1 MHAVIF
7 GRREVTGMRM
17 CKLLILALAAAMG
30 ISWVAAQARRNAGEP
45 LPGNHFEWPN
55 GKRAAV
61 SLSFDDS
68 RLSQID
74 AGLAVLRKEGVKATF
89 YVQAPGVEKRQEGWK
104 TAVAEGHEIGNHTVT
119 HPCTGNYPFSR
130 YNALEDYDLKR
141 MAQQMDENNQH
152 IHKLLGVTP
161 KDFAYPCGLKFVG
174 RGRETKSYVP
184 LVAERFLSG
193 RGYLDEAPNDP
204 SFVDLAQAMGTPFD
218 DLTFEQMKKL
228 VDEAVQNGSWI
239 IFVGHEMGSRAYQTT
254 DLHALEQ
261 LCEYLKDPANG
272 IWLGTVEQIG
282 RYVSQHQPGIRQR
295 GR

>member
-1 MHAVIF
+1 MRI
-7 GRREVTGMRM
+7 RR
-17 CKLLILALAAAMG
+17 LLILALIVAMAT
-30 ISWVAAQARRNAGEP
+30 SWGAAQEP
-45 LPGNHFEWPN
+45 RSAAEAKSGKHFEWPN

-74 AGLAVLRKEGVKATF
+74 AGLAVLRKEAVKATF
-89 YVQAPGVEKRQEGWK
+89 YVQAPGVEKRLDGWK

-130 YNALEDYDLKR
+130 HNALEDYDLKK
-141 MAQQMDENNQH
+141 MAQQMDENNQQ
-152 IHKLLGVTP
+152 IHKLLGVSP
-161 KDFAYPCGLKFVG
+161 RDFAYPCGLKFVG

-218 DLTFEQMKKL
+218 DLTFDQMKKL

-254 DLHALEQ
+254 DLQALEQ
-261 LCEYLKDPANG
+261 LCEYLKNPANG

-282 RYVSQHQPGIRQR
+282 TYVRDHQHVH
-295 GR
+295 

>member
-1 MHAVIF
+1 MRI
-7 GRREVTGMRM
+7 RELSMV
-17 CKLLILALAAAMG
+17 LLALAIGAPH
-30 ISWVAAQARRNAGEP
+30 IAAQAAPAATPQASG
-45 LPGNHFEWPN
+45 HFQWPN

-61 SLSFDDS
+61 SLTFDDS

-89 YVQAPGVEKRQEGWK
+89 YVQAPNVEKRLEGWK

-130 YNALEDYDLKR
+130 NNGLEDYDLNK
-141 MAQQMDENNQH
+141 MAREMDENNQQ

-161 KDFAYPCGLKFVG
+161 TDYAYPCGLKFVG
-174 RGRETKSYVP
+174 RGRDTKSYVP

-218 DLTFEQMKKL
+218 DMEFDQMKKL
-228 VDEAVQNGSWI
+228 VDDAAQSGRWI

-254 DLHALEQ
+254 DLRALEL

-282 RYVSQHQPGIRQR
+282 TYVREHQQNSAHAQ
-295 GR
+295 

>member
-1 MHAVIF
+1 MIIRKSLVVVLTTAI
-7 GRREVTGMRM
+7 GT
-17 CKLLILALAAAMG
+17 
-30 ISWVAAQARRNAGEP
+30 SWLAAQAPPNSTDAN
-45 LPGNHFEWPN
+45 PGTHFEWPN

-68 RLSQID
+68 RVSQID

-89 YVQAPGVEKRQEGWK
+89 YVQAPGVEKRLEGWK

-130 YNALEDYDLKR
+130 NNALEDYDLKR
-141 MAQQMDENNQH
+141 MAREMDDNNQQ
-152 IHKLLGVTP
+152 IHRLLGVTS

-193 RGYLDEAPNDP
+193 RGYLDEGPSDP

-218 DLTFEQMKKL
+218 DLTFDQMKKL
-228 VDEAVQNGSWI
+228 VDEVVQTGSWV
-239 IFVGHEMGSRAYQTT
+239 IFVGHEMGSRGYQTT
-254 DLHALEQ
+254 DLQALDQ
-261 LCEYLKDPANG
+261 LCRYLKDPASG

-282 RYVSQHQPGIRQR
+282 QYVRQHQSGGGQARP
-295 GR
+295 

>member
-1 MHAVIF
+1 
-7 GRREVTGMRM
+7 MRM
-17 CKLLILALAAAMG
+17 RTLLVSTLATALG
-30 ISWVAAQARRNAGEP
+30 TSWIVAQAPASSGQAGH
-45 LPGNHFEWPN
+45 GDHFQWPN

-89 YVQAPGVEKRQEGWK
+89 YVHASGVEKRLDGWK
-104 TAVAEGHEIGNHTVT
+104 TAVAEGHEIGNHTLT

-130 YNALEDYDLKR
+130 ANALEDYDLKR
-141 MAQQMDENNQH
+141 MGQQMDENNQQ
-152 IHKLLGVTP
+152 IHKLLGLTP
-161 KDFAYPCGLKFVG
+161 RDFAYPCGLKFVG

-254 DLHALEQ
+254 DLQALQQ
-261 LCEYLKDPANG
+261 LCEYLKDPAHG

-282 RYVSQHQPGIRQR
+282 SYVRDHEHVH
-295 GR
+295 

>member
-1 MHAVIF
+1 
-7 GRREVTGMRM
+7 MRLRNLFIV
-17 CKLLILALAAAMG
+17 LLVVA
-30 ISWVAAQARRNAGEP
+30 VAAPVFGAQTPSTAADGTTSSKF
-45 LPGNHFEWPN
+45 HWPN

-68 RLSQID
+68 RRSQID
-74 AGLAVLRKEGVKATF
+74 TGLAVLQKEAVKATF
-89 YVQAPGVEKRQEGWK
+89 YVQAPRVEERLEGWK
-104 TAVAEGHEIGNHTVT
+104 KAVSEGHEIGNHTVT

-130 YNALEDYDLKR
+130 SNALEDYDLQR
-141 MAQQMDENNQH
+141 MAKQMEDNNQE

-161 KDFAYPCGLKFVG
+161 KDFAFPCGLKFVG

-218 DLTFEQMKKL
+218 DLDFDQMKKL
-228 VDEAVQNGSWI
+228 VDDAAKTGSWV

-254 DLHALEQ
+254 DVQALAR

-282 RYVSQHQPGIRQR
+282 TYVHDHR
-295 GR
+295 

>member
-1 MHAVIF
+1 MQTVAISTQVE
-7 GRREVTGMRM
+7 GGKMRLRNLSIV
-17 CKLLILALAAAMG
+17 LLAMG
-30 ISWVAAQARRNAGEP
+30 VAAPHFRAQMSQN
-45 LPGNHFEWPN
+45 PGGTQTASHFSWPD
-55 GKRAAV
+55 GKKAAV

-74 AGLAVLRKEGVKATF
+74 TGLAVLRKEGVKATF
-89 YVQAPGVEKRQEGWK
+89 YVQAPRVEQRLDGWK
-104 TAVAEGHEIGNHTVT
+104 TAVAEGHEIGNHTMT

-130 YNALEDYDLKR
+130 NNALEDYNLQK
-141 MAQQMDENNQH
+141 MAQQLDDNNQQ

-174 RGRETKSYVP
+174 RGLKTKSYVP

-218 DLTFEQMKKL
+218 NLDFAQMKKL
-228 VDEAVQNGSWI
+228 VDDAAKNGSWV
-239 IFVGHEMGSRAYQTT
+239 IFVGHEIGSRAYQTT
-254 DLHALEQ
+254 DVQALEQ

-272 IWLGTVEQIG
+272 IWLGTVDQVG
-282 RYVSQHQPGIRQR
+282 SYVRDHQ
-295 GR
+295 

>member
-1 MHAVIF
+1 MKISTLAAF
-7 GRREVTGMRM
+7 
-17 CKLLILALAAAMG
+17 ALAVMMG
-30 ISWVAAQARRNAGEP
+30 ASSAVAQNGDEKPATS
-45 LPGNHFEWPN
+45 HFQWPE

-74 AGLAVLRKEGVKATF
+74 AGLAVLRKAGVKATF
-89 YVQAPGVEKRQEGWK
+89 YVQAPGVEKRLEGWK
-104 TAVAEGHEIGNHTVT
+104 TAVIEGHEIGNHTVT

-130 YNALEDYDLKR
+130 NNALEDYDLKK
-141 MAQQMDENNQH
+141 MAQQIDDNNQR
-152 IHKLLGVTP
+152 IQKLLGVTP

-174 RGRETKSYVP
+174 RGRQTKSYVP

-218 DLTFEQMKKL
+218 DLGFEQMKKL
-228 VDEAVQNGSWI
+228 VDDAVQSGSWI

-254 DLHALEQ
+254 DLNALER
-261 LCEYLKDPANG
+261 LCQYLKDPTNG
-272 IWLGTVEQIG
+272 IWLGTVDQIG
-282 RYVSQHQPGIRQR
+282 AYVRDHQHVH
-295 GR
+295 

>member
-1 MHAVIF
+1 M
-7 GRREVTGMRM
+7 RLRE
-17 CKLLILALAAAMG
+17 LAALALAMAMG
-30 ISWVAAQARRNAGEP
+30 ASWAAAQTAQNSGKKQNP
-45 LPGNHFEWPN
+45 SYFQWPE

-89 YVQAPGVEKRQEGWK
+89 YVQAPGVEKRLEGWK
-104 TAVAEGHEIGNHTVT
+104 TAVADGHEIGNHTVT

-130 YNALEDYDLKR
+130 NNALEDYDLKR
-141 MAQQMDENNQH
+141 MAKQMDENNQQ

-174 RGRETKSYVP
+174 RGRQTMSYVP

-204 SFVDLAQAMGTPFD
+204 SFVDLPQAMGTPFD

-228 VDEAVQNGSWI
+228 VDEAAQNGSWI

-254 DLHALEQ
+254 DLQSLAR

-282 RYVSQHQPGIRQR
+282 TFVREHQRVN
-295 GR
+295 

>member
-1 MHAVIF
+1 
-7 GRREVTGMRM
+7 MRM
-17 CKLLILALAAAMG
+17 RKLLILALAAAMG
-30 ISWVAAQARRNAGEP
+30 ASWIGAQEARNAAEAK
-45 LPGNHFEWPN
+45 PGNHFEWPN

-89 YVQAPGVEKRQEGWK
+89 YVQAPGVEKRLEGWK

-130 YNALEDYDLKR
+130 NNALEDYDLKK
-141 MAQQMDENNQH
+141 MAQQMDENNQQ
-152 IHKLLGVTP
+152 IHKLLGVNPT
-161 KDFAYPCGLKFVG
+161 DFAYPCGLKFVG
-174 RGRETKSYVP
+174 RGREIKSYVP

-218 DLTFEQMKKL
+218 DLTFDQMKKL
-228 VDEAVQNGSWI
+228 VDEAAQNGSWI

-254 DLHALEQ
+254 DLQALHQ
-261 LCEYLKDPANG
+261 LCEYLKNPANG

-282 RYVSQHQPGIRQR
+282 TYVRHHEHVH
-295 GR
+295 

>member
-1 MHAVIF
+1 
-7 GRREVTGMRM
+7 MRM
-17 CKLLILALAAAMG
+17 RNLRLLALAVVMG
-30 ISWVAAQARRNAGEP
+30 TCWAAAQAPANAGAAK
-45 LPGNHFEWPN
+45 PGNPFEWPN

-68 RLSQID
+68 RVSQID
-74 AGLAVLRKEGVKATF
+74 AGLAVLRKEAVKATF
-89 YVQAPGVEKRQEGWK
+89 YVQAPGVEKRLEGWK
-104 TAVAEGHEIGNHTVT
+104 SALAEGHEIGNHTVT

-130 YNALEDYDLKR
+130 NNALEDYDLKR
-141 MAQQMDENNQH
+141 IAQQMDENNQR
-152 IHKLLGVTP
+152 IQKLLGVTP

-174 RGRETKSYVP
+174 RGRKTKSYVSV
-184 LVAERFLSG
+184 VAERFLSG

-254 DLHALEQ
+254 DLQALTR
-261 LCEYLKDPANG
+261 LCDYLNDPANA
-272 IWLGTVEQIG
+272 IWVGTVEQIG
-282 RYVSQHQPGIRQR
+282 TYVRDHQHVH
-295 GR
+295 

>member
-1 MHAVIF
+1 MRVRGLAVL
-7 GRREVTGMRM
+7 VLAAGMRGS
-17 CKLLILALAAAMG
+17 CIE
-30 ISWVAAQARRNAGEP
+30 AQTAPKAGDRQSATNF
-45 LPGNHFEWPN
+45 LWPH
-55 GKRAAV
+55 GTRAAV

-68 RLSQID
+68 RPSQID
-74 AGLAVLRKEGVKATF
+74 AGLAMLRKEGVKATF
-89 YVQAPGVEKRQEGWK
+89 YVQAPGVEKRLEGWK

-130 YNALEDYDLKR
+130 NNALEDYDLKK
-141 MAQQMDENNQH
+141 MARQIDENNQQ
-152 IHKLLGVTP
+152 IQRLLGVTP
-161 KDFAYPCGLKFVG
+161 RDFAYPCGLKFVG

-218 DLTFEQMKKL
+218 DLDFDQMKKL
-228 VDEAVQNGSWI
+228 VDEAIRNGSWI

-254 DLHALEQ
+254 DLQALDR

-272 IWLGTVEQIG
+272 VWLGTVEQIG
-282 RYVSQHQPGIRQR
+282 TYVRNHQHGL

>member
-1 MHAVIF
+1 
-7 GRREVTGMRM
+7 MRVR
-17 CKLLILALAAAMG
+17 KLLILALAAAPG
-30 ISWVAAQARRNAGEP
+30 ATWIAAQPPANTEEVK
-45 LPGNHFEWPN
+45 PGSHFEWPN

-74 AGLAVLRKEGVKATF
+74 AGLAVFRKEGVKATF
-89 YVQAPGVEKRQEGWK
+89 YVQVPGVQKRLDGWK
-104 TAVAEGHEIGNHTVT
+104 TVVAEGHEIGNHTVS
-119 HPCTGNYPFSR
+119 HPCTGNYSFSR
-130 YNALEDYDLKR
+130 NNALEDYDLNR
-141 MAQQMDENNQH
+141 MAQEMDENNQQ

-228 VDEAVQNGSWI
+228 VDDAVRNGSWI

-254 DLHALEQ
+254 DLQALEQ
-261 LCEYLKDPANG
+261 LCQYLKDPAHA

-282 RYVSQHQPGIRQR
+282 QYIRQHR
-295 GR
+295 SGISQDRR

>member
-1 MHAVIF
+1 M
-7 GRREVTGMRM
+7 RLRE
-17 CKLLILALAAAMG
+17 LAALALAMAMG
-30 ISWVAAQARRNAGEP
+30 ASWAAAQTAQNSGKKQNP
-45 LPGNHFEWPN
+45 SYFQWPE

-89 YVQAPGVEKRQEGWK
+89 YVQAPGVEKRLEGWK
-104 TAVAEGHEIGNHTVT
+104 TAVADGHEIGNHTVT

-130 YNALEDYDLKR
+130 NNALEDYDLKR
-141 MAQQMDENNQH
+141 MAKQMDENNQQ

-174 RGRETKSYVP
+174 RGRQTMSYVP

-204 SFVDLAQAMGTPFD
+204 SFVDLPQAMGTPFD
-218 DLTFEQMKKL
+218 DLTFEQMKRL
-228 VDEAVQNGSWI
+228 VDEAAQNGSWI

-254 DLHALEQ
+254 DLQALAR

-282 RYVSQHQPGIRQR
+282 TFVREHQRVN
-295 GR
+295 

>member
-1 MHAVIF
+1 
-7 GRREVTGMRM
+7 MR
-17 CKLLILALAAAMG
+17 KLLILALAGAMG
-30 ISWVAAQARRNAGEP
+30 TLWIAAQEPRNAGEAK
-45 LPGNHFEWPN
+45 PGHQFEWPN

-89 YVQAPGVEKRQEGWK
+89 YVQAPGVEKRLDGWK
-104 TAVAEGHEIGNHTVT
+104 KAVAEGHEIGNHTVT

-130 YNALEDYDLKR
+130 NNALEDYDLKR
-141 MAQQMDENNQH
+141 MAQQMDENNQQ
-152 IHKLLGVTP
+152 IHKLLGVIP
-161 KDFAYPCGLKFVG
+161 EDFAYPCGLKFVG

-218 DLTFEQMKKL
+218 DLTFDQMKKL
-228 VDEAVQNGSWI
+228 VDEAGQNGSWI

-254 DLHALEQ
+254 DLQALEQ

-272 IWLGTVEQIG
+272 IWLGTVKQIG
-282 RYVSQHQPGIRQR
+282 QYVRQR
-295 GR
+295 QSVIGQGASLKFKP